1 MRLLIIWNRNPV
13 STTVLGQPY
22 MGQRLFQERENN
34 VRADKTI
41 VRLRYPGRDLKKGG
55 GGGSKNFLLLK
66 KRKNFDP

>member
-1 MRLLIIWNRNPV
+1 MGLLIIWNRNPV

-22 MGQRLFQERENN
+22 MGQRLIQERENN

-55 GGGSKNFLLLK
+55 RGGGGVKTFFS
-66 KRKNFDP
+66 